1 MTMTLAILGY
11 FTITLS
17 TLIALA
23 RMILQVGRTMGDCP
37 TNGAT
42 ARAAAL
48 AVTTGFV
55 AIGMGGVILIAAIIP
70 SVVHGGT
77 PASAGVITL
86 LTMGLACLSL
96 GLGFSHAVRT
106 LQAVLQT
113 RPASAL
119 SPDKMS
125 QSILA

>member
-17 TLIALA
+17 TLVALA
-23 RMILQVGRTMGDCP
+23 RMILQVARTSGDCP

-48 AVTTGFV
+48 AVTTGFA

-70 SVVHGGT
+70 TVVQGGT
-77 PASAGVITL
+77 PASTAVITL
-86 LTMGLACLSL
+86 LTMGMACLSL

-106 LQAVLQT
+106 LQAVLQI
-113 RPASAL
+113 RPAPAL

-125 QSILA
+125 QSSLA